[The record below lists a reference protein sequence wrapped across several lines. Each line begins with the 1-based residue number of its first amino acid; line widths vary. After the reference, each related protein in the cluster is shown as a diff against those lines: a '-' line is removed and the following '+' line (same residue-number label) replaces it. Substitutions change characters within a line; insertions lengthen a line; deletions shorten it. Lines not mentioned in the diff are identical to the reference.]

1 MAFTIVKPCGGSVHR
16 NLYVLV
22 ILKCCVS
29 LEVLSISHLQGFEK
43 TKNIIIEHSMLNN
56 VYETL
61 GVSPA
66 RMIFGR
72 DLTLPIDLAMG
83 RPVREE
89 KHCVTDY
96 AYELEQRLLDI
107 HEYARKHLKIAS
119 DSMKR
124 QYDVKANQINYSIG
138 DAVWYFKPGRRK
150 GFNPK
155 TQIHWKGPYVVTQR
169 LNEVLYHI
177 QAGLKTKSEIVY
189 HDAIRPYLCDDRP
202 TWFIKDTN

>member
-1 MAFTIVKPCGGSVHR
+1 MFTSAPVLSYPSPTGNGWVLVCDASNVGIGAVLHQPVKVIFQTATAQDVFKLVLIVVMTAVTTPLLLLAYRSSVH
-16 NLYVLV
+16 
-22 ILKCCVS
+22 
-29 LEVLSISHLQGFEK
+29 
-43 TKNIIIEHSMLNN
+43 
-56 VYETL
+56 ETL

-124 QYDVKANQINYSIG
+124 QYDVKTNHINYNIG
-138 DAVWYFKPGRRK
+138 DAVWYFKPSRRK
-150 GFNPK
+150 GFNP
-155 TQIHWKGPYVVTQR
+155 
-169 LNEVLYHI
+169 
-177 QAGLKTKSEIVY
+177 
-189 HDAIRPYLCDDRP
+189 
-202 TWFIKDTN
+202 